1 MHRCIFPIW
10 GQERPFAAPEDAVDK
25 EHFKESTDGNERI
38 TDVSEP
44 TLSFFPASGPGVHP
58 ALLICPGGGYS
69 HLSWLVEGLDIA
81 GLANLAGLSA
91 FVLKYR
97 CPQRR
102 EAAHADA
109 ARAMRLIRHQAQ
121 KFTICPEKV
130 GAIGFSAGAHLA
142 ATISA
147 PANPVPYPA
156 IDAADE
162 CSFRP
167 NFLALIYP
175 AYLADDQLK
184 LAPEFRIDE
193 ATPQTFLVQSENDSV
208 RVENSLAW
216 YWELKKH
223 QIPAEMHLYPDGGH
237 GYGLLRTGS
246 AASAWGEAASVWLK
260 RINGIPR

>member
-1 MHRCIFPIW
+1 MHRSIFPIW
-10 GQERPFAAPEDAVDK
+10 GQERPFALPEDAADN
-25 EHFKESTDGNERI
+25 EHFQQSTDGNERI
-38 TDVSEP
+38 TDVSQP

-58 ALLICPGGGYS
+58 AILVCPGGAYT

-81 GLANLAGLSA
+81 SMANLAGLSA

-97 CPQRR
+97 CPKRR

-109 ARAMRLIRHQAQ
+109 ARAVRLIRHQAHE
-121 KFTICPEKV
+121 FNICPEKV

-147 PANPVPYPA
+147 PTDAVPYLA
-156 IDAADE
+156 VDAADE

-184 LAPEFRIDE
+184 LAAEFSIDE
-193 ATPQTFLVQSENDSV
+193 LTPQTFLAQSGNDLV
-208 RVENSLAW
+208 RVENCLAW
-216 YWELKKH
+216 YWELKKR

-246 AASAWGEAASVWLK
+246 SASAWGEAASAWLK
-260 RINGIPR
+260 RINNIPG

>member
-10 GQERPFAAPEDAVDK
+10 GQERPFAVPEDAVDK

-81 GLANLAGLSA
+81 GLANLAGISA

-109 ARAMRLIRHQAQ
+109 ARAMRLIRHRAQ
-121 KFTICPEKV
+121 EFTICPEKV

-246 AASAWGEAASVWLK
+246 AASAWGEATSAWLK